1 METAFSFPR
10 HTYFNSIFWIE
21 FPNDF
26 KIAFK
31 NSLSF
36 FEEEY
41 TWICNQIISVVYLE
55 KSKNLLQTVSIL
67 ATVMSSLFL
76 AIAEIEE

>member
-1 METAFSFPR
+1 METAFSFPK
-10 HTYFNSIFWIE
+10 HTYFNPIFWIE

-31 NSLSF
+31 NPLSF
-36 FEEEY
+36 FEED
-41 TWICNQIISVVYLE
+41 TWIWNQIISVVYLE

-76 AIAEIEE
+76 AIAEIEK